1 MIFTSLTDAL
11 ADMMAEM
18 FYIYIIL
25 RFGNKEI
32 IWEDVKKKYEFEG
45 FNRAQ
50 KPK

>member
-25 RFGNKEI
+25 RFGNMEI
-32 IWEDVKKKYEFEG
+32 IWEDVKKNTNLRDLTGLKS
-45 FNRAQ
+45 
-50 KPK
+50 